1 MARHYRNHCHH
12 ATHAMQKVSE
22 ESGKPSPP
30 MASKVKYVYFD
41 KARGRWVARKQA
53 PVADKLHMARI
64 AKH

>member
-1 MARHYRNHCHH
+1 
-12 ATHAMQKVSE
+12 MQKVSE
-22 ESGKPSPP
+22 ESGKPPLPPQP

-64 AKH
+64 NKH